1 MNCQL
6 LHSKT
11 QQFILLVT
19 VIKKEKNTDKLK
31 EKKTANKKKKKADS
45 QQKEK

>member
-1 MNCQL
+1 MNCRL

-11 QQFILLVT
+11 RQFILLVT

-31 EKKTANKKKKKADS
+31 EKKTANKKKITKTK
-45 QQKEK
+45 KEK